1 MGEHLSERDWE
12 LIRQF
17 ANTPAYERTPEI
29 LAGTHQGES
38 GDGDTDLNDE

>member
-29 LAGTHQGES
+29 LAGTTQAEP
-38 GDGDTDLNDE
+38 GDGETDVNDE